1 MQDVLSDSA
10 AENHVEWDRLRPL
23 LDDALHEL
31 DRRDREVLL
40 MRFFQG
46 RRFAEIGAKLRL
58 GEDAAR
64 MRTERALE
72 KLRGRLAQRS
82 ITSTTAALGIALAS
96 QPAIAVPAG
105 LAASVTGV
113 ALAGVAAG
121 AGIGGAAALS
131 LFFMQTKTTVAAAI
145 AVLALGFAVYEL
157 NSASRER
164 EAADVLARERDALQ
178 AQVRGLEQRV
188 AITDEQ
194 NAVLQRDLQ
203 AARAAKLTTPL
214 PPPAK
219 ALSTPSGGL
228 PSSVWSPAVGA
239 TFSLRSSSG
248 DPEEMRRQM
257 RINKGQNL
265 DTAYAAFYRTLNLT
279 PAQRE
284 QFKELMLDQDEKGEK
299 LLKAATDAARA
310 QNPSFDRA
318 DFFEIVEVT
327 RAQIE
332 TDQQA
337 DVRRLFGDAAGQAL
351 ERYQAT
357 AGMRAI
363 AKQLASA
370 LFSSEAPITPAQAE
384 QLIEIMANHARGPNG
399 RIEIGAL
406 NTGAALA
413 QAQGLLNPFQ
423 LAELQRV
430 ATRVQEQ
437 AKAEL
442 ERNTA
447 PAASL
452 KQAAK

>member
-1 MQDVLSDSA
+1 MTDDAELLRRYAEDRSEAAFAELVTRHLGFVYAAALRQLGGATHRAEEVTQTVFIDLARKAAVLSRRTELVGWLHTSTHYAAAKLKRGEQRRQRREEEAHTMQDMLSDSA

-203 AARAAKLTTPL
+203 AARA
-214 PPPAK
+214 
-219 ALSTPSGGL
+219 
-228 PSSVWSPAVGA
+228 
-239 TFSLRSSSG
+239 
-248 DPEEMRRQM
+248 
-257 RINKGQNL
+257 
-265 DTAYAAFYRTLNLT
+265 
-279 PAQRE
+279 
-284 QFKELMLDQDEKGEK
+284 
-299 LLKAATDAARA
+299 